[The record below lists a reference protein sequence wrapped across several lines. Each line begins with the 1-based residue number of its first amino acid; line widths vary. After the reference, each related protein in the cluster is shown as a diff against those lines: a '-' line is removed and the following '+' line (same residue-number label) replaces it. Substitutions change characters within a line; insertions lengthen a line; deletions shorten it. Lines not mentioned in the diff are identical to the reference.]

1 MDIVLN
7 HLGIKK
13 ENTIAMGDSVN
24 DIDMLKNAGTAVAV
38 GNASDKIKEI
48 ADFVSTP
55 SREGGVAYAL
65 QELLLKK

>member
-1 MDIVLN
+1 
-7 HLGIKK
+7 
-13 ENTIAMGDSVN
+13 MGDSVN